1 MATTLVQVRI
11 DDELKNQATAVYD
24 ELGIDL
30 STAVRMILKRTL
42 IDNCVP
48 YKIN

>member
-24 ELGIDL
+24 ACEGAL
-30 STAVRMILKRTL
+30 SLSVAMMYEGWKGA
-42 IDNCVP
+42 
-48 YKIN
+48 KKFS